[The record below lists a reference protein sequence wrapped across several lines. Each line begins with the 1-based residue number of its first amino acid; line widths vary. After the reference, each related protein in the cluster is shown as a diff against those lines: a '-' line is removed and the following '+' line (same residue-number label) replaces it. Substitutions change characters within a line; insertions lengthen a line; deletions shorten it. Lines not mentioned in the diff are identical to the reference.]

1 MLIKDIISIAIPK
14 GKLMKPSISLLSKIG
29 IKGIGLNGDS
39 RRLIFNDRK
48 NNYRLMIVRAI
59 DVPTYVEHGAADMG
73 IAGKDLILD
82 QNKDLYEPLDLGF
95 GLCKIVVAG
104 PKDSNYSGCGYSKL
118 KVATKYP
125 NIAEDYFSRKGIPV
139 EIIKLYGSIE
149 LAPLT
154 GLADRI
160 VDLSSSGRTLA
171 ENNLVILDI
180 IAESTARLIVNRASI
195 KIKYERITKIIR
207 KLEYQIKG

>member
-1 MLIKDIISIAIPK
+1 MRDIVSIAVPK

-29 IKGIGLNGDS
+29 IKGIGLNSDS
-39 RRLIFNDRK
+39 RRLIFNDKK
-48 NNYRLMIVRAI
+48 NHYRLMIVRAI

-82 QNKDLYEPLDLGF
+82 QGKDIYEPLDLGF
-95 GLCKIVVAG
+95 GHCTIVLAG
-104 PKDSNYSGCGYSKL
+104 PKEGINTRRGYSKL

-125 NIAEDYFSRKGIPV
+125 NIAEDYFSRKGIPA

-160 VDLSSSGRTLA
+160 IDLSSSGRTLA
-171 ENNLVILDI
+171 ENNLVILDV

-195 KIKYERITKIIR
+195 KIKYERITEIISR
-207 KLEYQIKG
+207 LREQTEG

>member
-1 MLIKDIISIAIPK
+1 MKDVISIAVPK
-14 GKLMKPSISLLSKIG
+14 GKLMKPSVSLLSRVG
-29 IKGIGLNGDS
+29 IKGIGISGDS

-48 NNYRLMIVRAI
+48 NHYRLMIVRAI
-59 DVPTYVEHGAADMG
+59 DVPTYVEYGAADMG
-73 IAGKDLILD
+73 IAGKELILEQD
-82 QNKDLYEPLDLGF
+82 KDIYEPLDLGF
-95 GLCKIVVAG
+95 GYCKIIVAG
-104 PKDSNYSGCGYSKL
+104 PKDSSYPCSGSPKL

-160 VDLSSSGRTLA
+160 VDLSSSGRTLE
-171 ENNLVILDI
+171 ENNLVILDV

-195 KIKYERITKIIR
+195 KIKYERITEIIR
-207 KLEYQIKG
+207 KLEDQIKG

>member
-1 MLIKDIISIAIPK
+1 MKDIISIAVPK

-29 IKGIGLNGDS
+29 IKGIGLNGTS

-48 NNYRLMIVRAI
+48 NHCRLMMVRAI

-82 QNKDLYEPLDLGF
+82 QGKDVYEPLDLGF
-95 GLCKIVVAG
+95 GYCKIVVAG
-104 PKDSNYSGCGYSKL
+104 PKDSNYTGSGYSKL

-125 NIAEDYFSRKGIPV
+125 NIAEDYFSKKGIPI

-171 ENNLVILDI
+171 ENNLVVLEV

-195 KIKYERITKIIR
+195 KIKYERITEIIN
-207 KLEYQIKG
+207 KLRDQIKG

>member
-1 MLIKDIISIAIPK
+1 MKDIISIAVPK
-14 GKLMKPSISLLSKIG
+14 GKLMKPSVSLLSRVG
-29 IKGIGLNGDS
+29 IKGIGISGDS

-48 NNYRLMIVRAI
+48 NHYRLMIVRAI
-59 DVPTYVEHGAADMG
+59 DVPTYVEYGAADMG
-73 IAGKDLILD
+73 IAGKELILEQD
-82 QNKDLYEPLDLGF
+82 KDLYEPLDLGF
-95 GLCKIVVAG
+95 GYCKIIVAG
-104 PKDSNYSGCGYSKL
+104 PKNSNYPCSGSPKL

-154 GLADRI
+154 GLADLI

-171 ENNLVILDI
+171 ENNLVILDV

-195 KIKYERITKIIR
+195 KIKYKRITEIIR
-207 KLEYQIKG
+207 KLEDQIKG

>member
-1 MLIKDIISIAIPK
+1 MKDIISIAVPK
-14 GKLMKPSISLLSKIG
+14 GKLMKPSVSLLSRVG
-29 IKGIGLNGDS
+29 IKGIGISGDS

-48 NNYRLMIVRAI
+48 NHYRLMIVRAI

-73 IAGKDLILD
+73 IAGKELILEQD
-82 QNKDLYEPLDLGF
+82 KDLYEPLDLGF
-95 GLCKIVVAG
+95 GYCKIIVAG
-104 PKDSNYSGCGYSKL
+104 PIDSNYPCSGSPKL

-171 ENNLVILDI
+171 ENNLVILDV

-195 KIKYERITKIIR
+195 KIKYERITEIIR
-207 KLEYQIKG
+207 KLEDQIKG

>member
-1 MLIKDIISIAIPK
+1 MNDIISIAVPK
-14 GKLMKPSISLLSKIG
+14 GKLMKPSVSLLSRAG
-29 IKGIGLNGDS
+29 IKGIGISGNS
-39 RRLIFNDRK
+39 RKLIFNDRK
-48 NNYRLMIVRAI
+48 NHYRLMIVRAI
-59 DVPTYVEHGAADMG
+59 DVPTYVEYGAADMG
-73 IAGKDLILD
+73 IAGKELILEQD
-82 QNKDLYEPLDLGF
+82 KDLYEPLDLGF
-95 GLCKIVVAG
+95 GYCKIIVAG
-104 PKDSNYSGCGYSKL
+104 TKNSNDLCSGSPKL

-171 ENNLVILDI
+171 ENNLVILDV

-195 KIKYERITKIIR
+195 KIKYERITEIIR
-207 KLEYQIKG
+207 KLEDQIKG